1 MSIDVERYEPLV
13 RKAVATFWSTRSEAR
28 GRVEEGVDVGNRSL
42 VTSGKNMDGFV
53 ELALAVV
60 TDHGLPA
67 SSVFGGAFNERARRR
82 TVLPGF
88 YRPTKDW
95 DLVVVHEDRLVAAL
109 EFKSQVGSLGNNFN
123 NRVEEALGMG
133 EDLRV
138 AFREGTLGPPP
149 KPFVGYLML
158 LGDEERAR
166 RPVRITS
173 HHLPTDPAFDKK
185 SYVGRYEIFC
195 ERLMREQ
202 LYDAAALILS
212 PREEGSEGAF
222 AENTEQTGVFNF
234 LAGLAAAVEI
244 AAARRRSRE

>member
-1 MSIDVERYEPLV
+1 MPIDVQRYTPLIER
-13 RKAVATFWSTRSEAR
+13 AVATFWSTRSAAR
-28 GRVEEGVDVGNRSL
+28 DRVRDGVDVGNRSL
-42 VTSGKNMDGFV
+42 VTSGKNMDGFA

-60 TDHGLPA
+60 RDHGLPA
-67 SSVFGGAFNERARRR
+67 SSVYGGAFSDARRRR

-95 DLVVVHEDRLVAAL
+95 DLVVVHDGRLVAAL

-158 LGDEERAR
+158 LGDEPRAR
-166 RPVRITS
+166 RPVRVTS
-173 HHLPTDPAFDKK
+173 HHLPADPAFEGK
-185 SYVGRYEIFC
+185 SYVERYEVLC

-202 LYDAAALILS
+202 LYDAAALLLS
-212 PREEGSEGAF
+212 SREEGPSGAF
-222 AENTEQTGVFNF
+222 SENTEATGIYGF
-234 LAGLAAAVEI
+234 LAGLAAAAEV
-244 AAARRRSRE
+244 AAARGGP